1 MKFIKISYIKIV
13 LYFFGALVSTYIT
26 LLRVFIT
33 LFQWGTQ
40 APHTQTNFWLVD
52 LPDIISIFMCFGY
65 VIIFINKIRK
75 ELGE

>member
-1 MKFIKISYIKIV
+1 
-13 LYFFGALVSTYIT
+13 
-26 LLRVFIT
+26 
-33 LFQWGTQ
+33 
-40 APHTQTNFWLVD
+40 LVD